1 MASTSGTLNGLR
13 KIAQRIVGIG
23 LLCLMAAALLPAC
36 DDDPPPEATSLT
48 AMTPLS
54 VPTSPPTL
62 TPTDTPAPTPSPEGI
77 PRLAPTATAPPFPT
91 VAATPEPTPTA
102 TPAPTPTP
110 TAIPT
115 PTATGAPTPHGS
127 AHARAHADRHTRL
140 HTKATEHRRAGQHP
154 GRRPLLPLVLLK
166 DTLGRGSDGH
176 TGPWRLRLTGPS
188 HHQSTYR
195 RGHRFRDRLFQHQLV
210 GSRLVGGQDPARP
223 LP

>member
-1 MASTSGTLNGLR
+1 MASTSGIFNRLR
-13 KIAQRIVGIG
+13 KIAQRIAGIG

-36 DDDPPPEATSLT
+36 DDDPPPEATSLPTMT
-48 AMTPLS
+48 ALS
-54 VPTSPPTL
+54 VPTSPPTS
-62 TPTDTPAPTPSPEGI
+62 TPTATPAPTPTPEGI
-77 PRLAPTATAPPFPT
+77 PRLAPTATALPFPT
-91 VAATPEPTPTA
+91 VAPMPEPTPTA
-102 TPAPTPTP
+102 TPAPTSAP

-115 PTATGAPTPHGS
+115 PTATAPPLPTLAPTPEP
-127 AHARAHADRHTRL
+127 HADRHSPL